1 MPWLDEQNRVFRQN
15 RILPNTYTNNSRRNS
30 AGPSRTD
37 SRSRSAT
44 RAPARRRA
52 SRTTRPSLSWPW
64 TPRCRS
70 TTSSTRPSGRGG
82 RATRGTR
89 PRRLCTNQSVVSR
102 RVDGVEAM
110 IQKTRR
116 DGLIYAL
123 HDARRKAFAPQ
134 GTIAGQPIRIA
145 VALRVH
151 LDVGQVVEA
160 VVGLRGER
168 RRKELYFR
176 HAPADSAVRELLW
189 PVHKSIS
196 DSGASMAWGHDSD
209 APRQF
214 DSCTDRGRISGKRRL
229 WALRIAGD
237 TTSRLLRAAMRKNG
251 TASNSPAKSRTSS
264 STT

>member
-1 MPWLDEQNRVFRQN
+1 MTFR
-15 RILPNTYTNNSRRNS
+15 
-30 AGPSRTD
+30 D
-37 SRSRSAT
+37 
-44 RAPARRRA
+44 AR
-52 SRTTRPSLSWPW
+52 
-64 TPRCRS
+64 
-70 TTSSTRPSGRGG
+70 TSSTPRVAYHLAISLLALDAALSEYDFVHASLRPGRPCDARNTSTTPVHKSISSESSRRWRGG
-82 RATRGTR
+82 HDSEVA
-89 PRRLCTNQSVVSR
+89 
-102 RVDGVEAM
+102 E
-110 IQKTRR
+110 TRR
-116 DGLIYAL
+116 DGMIYAL
-123 HDARRKAFAPQ
+123 RDARRETFAPQ
-134 GTIAGQPIRIA
+134 RTIAGQPIRIA

-196 DSGASMAWGHDSD
+196 DSGAWGHDSD

-214 DSCTDRGRISGKRRL
+214 DPCTDRGRISGKRRL

-237 TTSRLLRAAMRKNG
+237 ATSRSLRAAMRKKG